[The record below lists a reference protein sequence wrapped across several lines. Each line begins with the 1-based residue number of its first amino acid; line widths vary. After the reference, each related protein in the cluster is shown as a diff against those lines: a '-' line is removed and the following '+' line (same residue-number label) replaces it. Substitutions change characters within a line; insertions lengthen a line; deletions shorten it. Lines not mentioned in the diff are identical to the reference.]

1 MPDSEANPARKY
13 KRHTLTDEARADIA
27 DDKLGHQEVAR
38 KHGLPVHVVKYHRE
52 PKEPDRLRKIPL
64 DEKHLLGT
72 LSDAELADRWNVTR
86 AAVHIA
92 RKRAK
97 IPLNPKP
104 PKKSLQPL

>member
-1 MPDSEANPARKY
+1 MPDSDANPARKY
-13 KRHTLTDEARADIA
+13 KKHTLTDEARADIDNA
-27 DDKLGHQEVAR
+27 ELGHQEVAR

-64 DEKHLLGT
+64 DEKHLLGK
-72 LSDAELADRWNVTR
+72 LSNSELADRWKVTR

-97 IPLNPKP
+97 ITLAPQP
-104 PKKSLQPL
+104 PKKSVQPL